1 MAVFCAICS
10 TCNAADIIAAAD
22 TACVIAVFYSAA
34 AISCDTAD
42 IIAAADTACVI
53 AVFYTAD
60 AISCDTADIIA
71 ALNPAFFYAKV
82 FYCAT
87 DAYITKETLIIF
99 ASVI

>member
-10 TCNAADIIAAAD
+10 TCNAADI
-22 TACVIAVFYSAA
+22 T
-34 AISCDTAD
+34 
-42 IIAAADTACVI
+42 AAADTACVI